1 MSQEKVDRYKQEKVN
16 RKQIMRKQKLMN
28 NMRKGVLVVVAL
40 ALIGWLGKYLYLV
53 DGEIDWFRLMLV
65 YGVPVGI
72 PHMFFMVPWH
82 WDLSGILGMMTLCVI
97 VGSLFG
103 SFIAIWLLVRA
114 VGYVIGYPINY
125 MIKSI
130 KGKN

>member
-53 DGEIDWFRLMLV
+53 DGEMD
-65 YGVPVGI
+65 
-72 PHMFFMVPWH
+72 
-82 WDLSGILGMMTLCVI
+82 
-97 VGSLFG
+97 
-103 SFIAIWLLVRA
+103 
-114 VGYVIGYPINY
+114 
-125 MIKSI
+125 
-130 KGKN
+130 